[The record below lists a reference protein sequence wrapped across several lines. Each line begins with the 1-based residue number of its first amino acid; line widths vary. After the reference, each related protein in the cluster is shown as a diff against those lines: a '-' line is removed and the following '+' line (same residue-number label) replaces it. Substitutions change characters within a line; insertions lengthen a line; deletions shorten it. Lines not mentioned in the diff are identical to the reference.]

1 MTNRMCLLMILDGWG
16 IRDSRDAN
24 AVELADT
31 PHLRRLKN
39 GYPHTQLL
47 CSGEAVGL
55 PEGVMGNSEVGH
67 MNIGAGRVVF
77 QDLVR
82 INKAVREGDFFE
94 NPALKTILSK
104 VSRNLLAARSA
115 LHLIGLVS
123 DGGVHSDIHHLL
135 ALLDMARRN
144 GLKQVFVHAILDG
157 RDTPPDSGVE
167 YIRRLKEHICRHNYG
182 DIASICGRF
191 YAMDRDKRWDRT
203 ESAYRLYTEGEGL
216 HEKDPVEA
224 VQKAYQ
230 RGEMDEFVKPVVLT
244 DKGDHPLGIFR
255 DGDGVICFNFRSDR
269 VRQITHAFNDVE
281 FPYFKR
287 RVLPR
292 LCGYVC
298 MTQYDETLSLPI
310 AFAPVN
316 LKDILGEVISR
327 SRLRQLRIAETEKY
341 AHVTYFFNGGEEKP
355 FPLEDRCMVPS
366 PREVPT
372 YDLKP
377 EMSARTVTDQL
388 LTRLDETAY
397 HLVVLNFANMDMVG
411 HTGFLNAAIRAC
423 ETVDECVGKIVEKV
437 QSMGGAVL
445 ITADHGNA
453 ETMADEN
460 GHPYTAHTLNPV
472 PLILADDTR
481 KQASLVPGVLG
492 DIAPTILEIMGIE
505 KPELMTGRSLIMA

>member
-1 MTNRMCLLMILDGWG
+1 MMHRMCLLMILDGWG
-16 IRDSRDAN
+16 IRDSRKAN
-24 AVELADT
+24 AVALADT
-31 PHLRRLKN
+31 PNLKSLKECYPCTKLR
-39 GYPHTQLL
+39 

-55 PEGVMGNSEVGH
+55 PDGVMGNSEVGH
-67 MNIGAGRVVF
+67 MNIGAGRVVY

-94 NPALKTILSK
+94 NPTLKTIMTSVSK
-104 VSRNLLAARSA
+104 NHLAARPA

-135 ALLDMARRN
+135 ALLDMARKN
-144 GLKQVFVHAILDG
+144 GLKHVFVHAILDG
-157 RDTPPDSGVE
+157 RDTPPDSGVD
-167 YIRRLKEHICRHNYG
+167 YIRRLKEHICRHNFG

-203 ESAYRLYTEGEGL
+203 EMAYRLYTAGDGL

-244 DKGDHPLGIFR
+244 DKGDHPLGTFR

-269 VRQITHAFNDVE
+269 VRQITHAFNDVG
-281 FPYFKR
+281 FPFFER
-287 RVLPR
+287 RKPPA

-298 MTQYDETLSLPI
+298 MTQYDETFSLPI

-327 SRLRQLRIAETEKY
+327 NGLSQLRIAETEKY

-366 PREVPT
+366 PRDVPT

-377 EMSARTVTDQL
+377 EMSARAVTEL
-388 LTRLDETAY
+388 LLSRLDETAY
-397 HLVVLNFANMDMVG
+397 PLVVLNFANMDMVG
-411 HTGFLNAAIRAC
+411 HTGFLDAAIRAC
-423 ETVDECVGKIVEKV
+423 ETVDECAGRIVEKV
-437 QSMGGAVL
+437 QAMGGVVL

-460 GHPYTAHTLNPV
+460 GHPHTAHTLNPV
-472 PLILADDTR
+472 PLILVDDTR
-481 KQASLVPGVLG
+481 RQAVLREGVLG
-492 DIAPTILEIMGIE
+492 DIAPTILEIMDIE
-505 KPELMTGRSLIMA
+505 KPELMTGHSLILP